1 MREKSRENGVMD
13 DHPIPIPPQ
22 KRGRPSKT
30 EVMEKTEKTKKKS
43 VWKNPTGERG
53 AAYRARKMLDQRVR
67 ADSAYSI
74 DAEYQEAVA
83 RIDWDRRNHARESLV
98 AFINTYLVG
107 SLFTFSP
114 DGKMTEALRAMEA
127 SLTSARPFNIELPRG
142 SGKTTAAEAMC
153 LFLLSYGIRKFLV
166 VISNNQRAAGNILN
180 DLYHIISDG
189 SSVFA
194 VDFPEVCLPFVIANG
209 SFRRRQTIRGKLV
222 EISKNATNL
231 QFPSINDEDG
241 KPLPTSG
248 SVITCRGMTSGVRG
262 LKVGSLRPDLAILDD
277 LQDREIAKS
286 AEQVDKVLDF
296 IRKDV
301 VNLSSGKKLAIL
313 MTSTPICSDDLC
325 QKIEADP
332 NWRTTKFRAVI
343 KWPRDIIKNGD
354 NGLWGQYFALYD
366 AENMSNAAHDG
377 SLKFYRAHRKE
388 MDEGAELFSSRYD
401 EADGHISDLQ
411 ALMEKRHLIGK
422 AAFASEMQM
431 SPQRESF
438 ALDITPSDIAKNI
451 GSFPRASVPDGYRL
465 TVGALD
471 LNVSHAVTLVIKSY
485 KPDMSSVVLIHK
497 IFPASIP
504 TTLSDADYSNRVTA
518 ALDAVAKFLSSL
530 DIHLDALGVDA
541 GGRNW
546 DVVCSWARFCKE
558 KHGLSACAMA
568 GRASHRFNA
577 FSRSRLRDAQNRTVL
592 CGDPAEHARAGSG
605 QKYLFFDSD
614 YYREKVQRALLTPLG
629 GLGGCQL
636 YNADPSE
643 HVEYASQVCN
653 ERIRHVRHLSD
664 GRDEYEWISKEPHD
678 YLDASAMC
686 DAIAGSYGLSGLS
699 TSTGESTS
707 KKMAARRRFV
717 RRRIRFV

>member
-1 MREKSRENGVMD
+1 MREKTRENGAME
-13 DHPIPIPPQ
+13 DHPIPIP
-22 KRGRPSKT
+22 SK
-30 EVMEKTEKTKKKS
+30 KTDTKKTKTKTKKKPS
-43 VWKNPTGERG
+43 VWKNPTGARG
-53 AAYRARKMLDQRVR
+53 EAYRAKKMLYQRVR

-74 DAEYQEAVA
+74 DKEYREAVS
-83 RIDWDRRNHARESLV
+83 RIDWDRRNKARGSLC
-98 AFINTYLVG
+98 AFIETYLVG
-107 SLFTFSP
+107 SLFTFP
-114 DGKMTEALRAMEA
+114 PVGKMCEALSEMVA
-127 SLTSARPFNIELPRG
+127 SLTSARPYNIELPRG

-153 LFLLSYGIRKFLV
+153 LYLLSYGLRKFLV

-189 SSVFA
+189 STA
-194 VDFPEVCLPFVIANG
+194 YANDFPEISLPFTIANG
-209 SFRRRQTIRGKLV
+209 SFRRRQTINGKLV

-231 QFPSINDEDG
+231 QFPCILDEDG

-248 SVITCRGMTSGVRG
+248 SVVTCRGMTSGVRG

-277 LQDREIAKS
+277 LQDSEIARS
-286 AEQVDKVLDF
+286 AEQVEKVLDF
-296 IRKDV
+296 IKKDV
-301 VNLSSGKKLAIL
+301 INLSSGKKLAVL

-325 QKIEADP
+325 SKIEADP
-332 NWRTTKFRAVI
+332 SWRTTKFRAVL
-343 KWPRDIIKNGD
+343 KWPRDIVKNGD
-354 NGLWGQYFALYD
+354 NGLWGKYFQLYD
-366 AENMSNAAHDG
+366 AENMSNAAHSG
-377 SLKFYRAHRKE
+377 SLSFYRERRKE
-388 MDEGAELFSSRYD
+388 MDAGAELFCDRFN
-401 EADGHISDLQ
+401 EEDGQISGLQ
-411 ALMEKRHLIGK
+411 ALLEKRHLIGK

-431 SPQRESF
+431 SPARESF
-438 ALDITPSDIAKNI
+438 TLDITPSDVAKVI
-451 GSFPRASVPDGYRL
+451 GSFPRAAIPEGYRL
-465 TVGALD
+465 TVAACD
-471 LNVSHAVTLVIKSY
+471 LNVSHAITLVTKSY
-485 KPDMSSVVLIHK
+485 KPDMSSVVIVHRV
-497 IFPASIP
+497 FPTSIP
-504 TTLSDADYSNRVTA
+504 TTLSDADYSNRVTS
-518 ALDAVAKFLSSL
+518 ALDAVAHYLSSL
-530 DIHLDALGVDA
+530 DIHIDALGIDA

-546 DVVCSWARFCKE
+546 DVVCSWSRICKE
-558 KHGLSACAMA
+558 KHGFPACAMA
-568 GRASHRFNA
+568 GRASHKFNA

-643 HVEYASQVCN
+643 HVEYANQVCN

-699 TSTGESTS
+699 TTAHESTS

>member
-1 MREKSRENGVMD
+1 MD
-13 DHPIPIPPQ
+13 DHPIPIPP
-22 KRGRPSKT
+22 KRRGRPRKT
-30 EVMEKTEKTKKKS
+30 EVMNGTVKTKTEPKKK
-43 VWKNPTGERG
+43 KKPRRPMTADE
-53 AAYRARKMLDQRVR
+53 YRSKKMLEQRIR
-67 ADSAYSI
+67 TNSAYSI
-74 DAEYQEAVA
+74 DKEYAEAVS

-98 AFINTYLVG
+98 GFIRTYLAG
-107 SLFTFSP
+107 SLFSFP
-114 DGKMTEALRAMEA
+114 PEGKMCEALSEMES
-127 SLTSARPFNIELPRG
+127 SLTSSRPYNIELPRG
-142 SGKTTAAEAMC
+142 AGKTTAAEAMC

-180 DLYHIISDG
+180 DLYHVVSDG
-189 SSVFA
+189 SSAFA
-194 VDFPEVCLPFVIANG
+194 QDFPEICLPFVIANG

-231 QFPSINDEDG
+231 QFPCINDEDG

-248 SVITCRGMTSGVRG
+248 SVVTCRGMTAGVRG
-262 LKVGSLRPDLAILDD
+262 LKTGSLRPDLAILDD
-277 LQDREIAKS
+277 LQDSEIAKS
-286 AEQVDKVLDF
+286 GEQVDKVLDF
-296 IRKDV
+296 IKKDV
-301 VNLSSGKKLAIL
+301 INLSSGKKLALL
-313 MTSTPICSDDLC
+313 MTSTPICADDLC
-325 QKIEADP
+325 AKIEADP
-332 NWRTTKFRAVI
+332 NWRTTKFRAII
-343 KWPRDIIKNGD
+343 KWPKDIRQNGD

-366 AENMSNAAHDG
+366 AENMSNAPHSG
-377 SLKFYRAHRKE
+377 SLDFYREHRKE
-388 MDEGAELFSSRYD
+388 MDSGAELFSDRFN
-401 EADGHISDLQ
+401 EEDGQISALQ
-411 ALMEKRHLIGK
+411 ALLEKRHLIGK
-422 AAFASEMQM
+422 SAFASEMQM

-438 ALDITPSDIAKNI
+438 ALDISPSDVAKVI
-451 GSFPRASVPDGYRL
+451 GSFPRASIPEGYRL
-465 TVGALD
+465 TVAACD
-471 LNVSHAVTLVIKSY
+471 LNVSHAVTLAVKSY
-485 KPDMSSVVLIHK
+485 RPDMSSVVVCHK
-497 IFPASIP
+497 IFPTSIP

-518 ALDAVAKFLSSL
+518 ALDAVAKFLTSL

-546 DVVCSWARFCKE
+546 DVVCSWSRFCME
-558 KHGLSACAMA
+558 KHGFPACAMA
-568 GRASHRFNA
+568 GRASHKFNA

-636 YNADPSE
+636 YNSDPSE

-699 TSTGESTS
+699 TATGESTS

>member
-1 MREKSRENGVMD
+1 MA
-13 DHPIPIPPQ
+13 
-22 KRGRPSKT
+22 
-30 EVMEKTEKTKKKS
+30 KTEKKTRKPMTADEYRSKKML
-43 VWKNPTGERG
+43 EQ
-53 AAYRARKMLDQRVR
+53 RARCN
-67 ADSAYSI
+67 AAYSI
-74 DAEYQEAVA
+74 DKEYQDAVA
-83 RIDWDRRNHARESLV
+83 KIDWDRRNKARGSLE
-98 AFINTYLVG
+98 AFIKTYLVG
-107 SLFTFSP
+107 NLFSFAP
-114 DGKMTEALRAMEA
+114 EGMMCRALAEMEA
-127 SLTSARPFNIELPRG
+127 ALVSARPFNIELPRG
-142 SGKTTAAEAMC
+142 SGKTSAAEAMC

-180 DLYHIISDG
+180 DIYHIISDG
-189 SSVFA
+189 SSAFA
-194 VDFPEVCLPFVIANG
+194 NDFPEICLPFTIANG

-248 SVITCRGMTSGVRG
+248 SVVTCRGMTAGVRG

-277 LQDREIAKS
+277 LQDSEIAKS

-301 VNLSSGKKLAIL
+301 ANLSSGKKLAIL

-325 QKIEADP
+325 SKIETDP

-354 NGLWGQYFALYD
+354 NGLWGHYFQMYD
-366 AENMSNAAHDG
+366 AENMSNGSHEG
-377 SLKFYRAHRKE
+377 SLDFYKTNRTE
-388 MDEGAELFSSRYD
+388 MDKGAELFSTRYN
-401 EADGHISDLQ
+401 EADGHISALQ

-438 ALDITPSDIAKNI
+438 ALDISPADVAKVI
-451 GSFPRASVPDGYRL
+451 GSYPRASVPDGYRL
-465 TVGALD
+465 TVAALD
-471 LNVSHAVTLVIKSY
+471 LNVSHAVTLVAKSFR
-485 KPDMSSVVLIHK
+485 PDMSSVVIVHK
-497 IFPASIP
+497 VFPTAIP

-518 ALDAVAKFLSSL
+518 ALDAVAKFLASL

-546 DVVCSWARFCKE
+546 DVVCAWSRFCLQ
-558 KHGLSACAMA
+558 KHGFSACAMA
-568 GRASHRFNA
+568 GRASHKFNA

-605 QKYLFFDSD
+605 QKYMFFDSD
-614 YYREKVQRALLTPLG
+614 YYREKIQRALLTPLG

-636 YNADPSE
+636 YSADPAE
-643 HVEYASQVCN
+643 HVEYATQICN

-699 TSTGESTS
+699 TTTHESTS

>member
-1 MREKSRENGVMD
+1 MREKSREDGAID
-13 DHPIPIPPQ
+13 DHPIPIPP
-22 KRGRPSKT
+22 KLRGRPRKT
-30 EVMEKTEKTKKKS
+30 EVMGKTAKTK
-43 VWKNPTGERG
+43 PRRTMT
-53 AAYRARKMLDQRVR
+53 ADAYREKKMLEQRVR
-67 ADSAYSI
+67 TDAAYSI
-74 DAEYQEAVA
+74 DKEYEEAVS
-83 RIDWDRRNHARESLV
+83 RIDWDRRNKARESLV

-107 SLFTFSP
+107 SLFTFP
-114 DGKMTEALRAMEA
+114 PEGKMCEALSEMES
-127 SLTSARPFNIELPRG
+127 SLTSSRPYNIELPRG

-153 LFLLSYGIRKFLV
+153 LYLLSYGIRKFLV

-180 DLYHIISDG
+180 DLYHVISDG
-189 SSVFA
+189 STDYA
-194 VDFPEVCLPFVIANG
+194 QDFPEIALPFVIANG

-231 QFPSINDEDG
+231 QFPSILDEDG

-248 SVITCRGMTSGVRG
+248 SVVTCRGMTAGCRG

-277 LQDREIAKS
+277 LQDSEIARS
-286 AEQVDKVLDF
+286 SEQVDKVLDF
-296 IRKDV
+296 VRKDV
-301 VNLSSGKKLAIL
+301 INLSSGKKLAVL
-313 MTSTPICSDDLC
+313 MTSTPISADDLC
-325 QKIEADP
+325 SKIEGDP
-332 NWRTTKFRAVI
+332 NWRTTKFRAI
-343 KWPRDIIKNGD
+343 LKWPTDIRKNGD
-354 NGLWGQYFALYD
+354 NGLWGRYFQLYD
-366 AENMSNAAHDG
+366 GENMSNAPHSG
-377 SLKFYRAHRKE
+377 SLQFYRDHRAQ
-388 MDEGAELFSSRYD
+388 MDEWAELFSTRYNP
-401 EADGHISDLQ
+401 EDGHISALQ
-411 ALMEKRHLIGK
+411 SLLEKRHLIGK

-438 ALDITPSDIAKNI
+438 ALDISPADVAKVI
-451 GSFPRASVPDGYRL
+451 GSHPRATIPDGYRL
-465 TVGALD
+465 TVAAVD
-471 LNVSHAVTLVIKSY
+471 LNVSHALTLVLKSF

-504 TTLSDADYSNRVTA
+504 TTLSDAEYSSRVTS
-518 ALDAVAKFLSSL
+518 ALDATAHYLSSL
-530 DIHLDALGVDA
+530 DLHIDALGLDA

-546 DVVCSWARFCKE
+546 DVVCAWSRICKE
-558 KHGLSACAMA
+558 KHGFGACAMA
-568 GRASHRFNA
+568 GRASHKFNA

-592 CGDPAEHARAGSG
+592 CGDPAEHARAGTG
-605 QKYLFFDSD
+605 QKYMFWDSD
-614 YYREKVQRALLTPLG
+614 FYREKVQRALLTPLG

-636 YNADPSE
+636 YNADPAE
-643 HVEYASQVCN
+643 HVEYANQICN

>member
-1 MREKSRENGVMD
+1 MD
-13 DHPIPIPPQ
+13 DHPIPIPP
-22 KRGRPSKT
+22 KRRGRPRKT
-30 EVMEKTEKTKKKS
+30 EVVSGTVKTKTEPEKKKPRRTMTAEEYRE
-43 VWKNPTGERG
+43 KKMLEQ
-53 AAYRARKMLDQRVR
+53 RARCL
-67 ADSAYSI
+67 AAYSI
-74 DAEYQEAVA
+74 DKDYQEAISK
-83 RIDWDRRNHARESLV
+83 IDWDRRNHARESLV
-98 AFINTYLVG
+98 SFIETYLVG
-107 SLFTFSP
+107 NLFSFTP
-114 DGKMTEALRAMEA
+114 EGKMCEALAEMEK
-127 SLTSARPFNIELPRG
+127 SLVSSRPYNIELPRG

-153 LFLLSYGIRKFLV
+153 LYLLSYGIRKFLV

-189 SSVFA
+189 STA
-194 VDFPEVCLPFVIANG
+194 YAQDFPEISLPFVIANG

-248 SVITCRGMTSGVRG
+248 SVVTCRGMTAGVRG

-277 LQDREIAKS
+277 LQDSEIAKS
-286 AEQVDKVLDF
+286 AEQVEKVLDF
-296 IRKDV
+296 IKKDV
-301 VNLSSGKKLAIL
+301 INLSSGKKLAVL
-313 MTSTPICSDDLC
+313 MTSTPICADDLC
-325 QKIEADP
+325 SKIEEDP

-343 KWPRDIIKNGD
+343 KWPADIRKNGD
-354 NGLWGQYFALYD
+354 GGLWGTYFEKYD
-366 AENMSNAAHDG
+366 AENMVNGSHGG
-377 SLKFYRAHRKE
+377 SLQFYRDHREE
-388 MDEGAELFSSRYD
+388 MDKGAELFCNRFN
-401 EADGHISDLQ
+401 EADGQISALQ
-411 ALMEKRHLIGK
+411 AMMEKRHLIGK

-431 SPQRESF
+431 SPARESF
-438 ALDITPSDIAKNI
+438 ALDIAPNDVAKVI
-451 GSFPRASVPDGYRL
+451 GTFPRATVPDGYRL
-465 TVGALD
+465 TVAACD
-471 LNVSHAVTLVIKSY
+471 LNVSHAVTLTVKSY
-485 KPDMSSVVLIHK
+485 KPDMTSIVIVHK
-497 IFPASIP
+497 VFPTAIP
-504 TTLSDADYSNRVTA
+504 TTLSDADYSNRVTS

-546 DVVCSWARFCKE
+546 DVVCAWSRICKE
-558 KHGLSACAMA
+558 KHGFPACAMA
-568 GRASHRFNA
+568 GRASHKFNA

-605 QKYLFFDSD
+605 QKYMFFDSD
-614 YYREKVQRALLTPLG
+614 YYREKIQRALLTPLG

-636 YNADPSE
+636 YNADPAE

-699 TSTGESTS
+699 TATGVSTS

>member
-1 MREKSRENGVMD
+1 MTKKSREDGAIC
-13 DHPIPIPPQ
+13 DHPIPIPPK
-22 KRGRPSKT
+22 KRGRPRKT

-53 AAYRARKMLDQRVR
+53 EAYRARKMLAQRVR

-74 DAEYQEAVA
+74 DKEYEEAVA
-83 RIDWDRRNHARESLV
+83 RINWDRRNAARKSLV
-98 AFINTYLVG
+98 DFIETYLLG
-107 SLFTFSP
+107 SLFTFP
-114 DGKMTEALRAMEA
+114 PEGKMCDALHEMEK
-127 SLTSARPFNIELPRG
+127 SLVSARPYNVELPRG

-153 LFLLSYGIRKFLV
+153 LYLLSYGIRKFLV

-180 DLYHIISDG
+180 DIYHIISDG
-189 SSVFA
+189 SSLFA
-194 VDFPEVCLPFVIANG
+194 QDFPEVCLPFTIANG

-231 QFPSINDEDG
+231 QFPSILDEDG

-248 SVITCRGMTSGVRG
+248 SVVTCRGMTAGCRG
-262 LKVGSLRPDLAILDD
+262 LKVGALRPDLAILDD
-277 LQDREIAKS
+277 LQDSEIAKS

-301 VNLSSGKKLAIL
+301 INLSSGKKLAL
-313 MTSTPICSDDLC
+313 VMTSTPICADDLC
-325 QKIEADP
+325 SKIESDP
-332 NWRTTKFRAVI
+332 SWRTTKFRAIV

-354 NGLWGQYFALYD
+354 NGMWGDYFKKFD
-366 AENMSNAAHDG
+366 AENMSNAEHDG
-377 SLKFYRAHRKE
+377 SLKFYREHRRE
-388 MDEGAELFSSRYD
+388 MDAGAELFSDRFN
-401 EADGHISDLQ
+401 EEDGQISALQ
-411 ALMEKRHLIGK
+411 GLMEKRHLIGK
-422 AAFASEMQM
+422 VAFASEMQM
-431 SPQRESF
+431 SPARESF
-438 ALDITPSDIAKNI
+438 ALDITPSDIAKTI
-451 GSFPRASVPDGYRL
+451 GSFPRASVPEGYRL
-465 TVGALD
+465 TVAACD
-471 LNVSHAVTLVIKSY
+471 LNVSHAVTLVVKIY
-485 KPDMSSVVLIHK
+485 KPDMSSVVVCHK

-504 TTLSDADYSNRVTA
+504 TTLSDADYSNRVTS
-518 ALDAVAKFLSSL
+518 ALDAVAQFLSSL

-546 DVVCSWARFCKE
+546 DVVCSWARFCGE
-558 KHGLSACAMA
+558 KHGFPACAMA
-568 GRASHRFNA
+568 GRASHKFNA

-636 YNADPSE
+636 YNADPAE
-643 HVEYASQVCN
+643 HVEYATQICN

-699 TSTGESTS
+699 TTSNESTA

>member
-1 MREKSRENGVMD
+1 MREKTRENGAIG
-13 DHPIPIPPQ
+13 DHPIPIPP
-22 KRGRPSKT
+22 KRRGRPRKT
-30 EVMEKTEKTKKKS
+30 EVMAKTEKKK
-43 VWKNPTGERG
+43 PRRTMTADE
-53 AAYRARKMLDQRVR
+53 YRSKKMLEQRIR
-67 ADSAYSI
+67 TNAAYSI
-74 DAEYQEAVA
+74 DKEYQESVA
-83 RIDWDRRNHARESLV
+83 KIDWDRRNKARGSLV
-98 AFINTYLVG
+98 DFISTYLVG
-107 SLFTFSP
+107 SLFTCP
-114 DGKMTEALRAMEA
+114 PEGTMCEALAEMEA

-180 DLYHIISDG
+180 DLYHVISDG

-194 VDFPEVCLPFVIANG
+194 QDFPEVCLPFVIANG

-231 QFPSINDEDG
+231 QFPCILDEDG
-241 KPLPTSG
+241 NPLPTSG
-248 SVITCRGMTSGVRG
+248 SVVTCRGMTSGVRG
-262 LKVGSLRPDLAILDD
+262 LKIGSLRPDLAILDD
-277 LQDREIAKS
+277 LQDSEIAKS
-286 AEQVDKVLDF
+286 SEQVDKVLDF

-301 VNLSSGKKLAIL
+301 INLSSGKKLAVL

-343 KWPRDIIKNGD
+343 KWPRDIVKNGD
-354 NGLWGQYFALYD
+354 GGLWGQYFQLYD
-366 AENMSNAAHDG
+366 SENMANG
-377 SLKFYRAHRKE
+377 SHVCSLQFYRDHRKE
-388 MDEGAELFSSRYD
+388 MDAGAELFSSRYNPD
-401 EADGHISDLQ
+401 DGQISALQ
-411 ALMEKRHLIGK
+411 ALLEKRHLIGK
-422 AAFASEMQM
+422 SAFASEMQM

-438 ALDITPSDIAKNI
+438 ALDITPSDVAKTI
-451 GSFPRASVPDGYRL
+451 GSFPRASVPEGYRL
-465 TVGALD
+465 TVGAVD
-471 LNVSHAVTLVIKSY
+471 LNVSHAVTLVVKSY
-485 KPDMSSVVLIHK
+485 RPDMSSVVLIHK
-497 IFPASIP
+497 IFPTSIP
-504 TTLSDADYSNRVTA
+504 TTLSDADYSNRVTS
-518 ALDAVAKFLSSL
+518 ALDAVAKFLTSL
-530 DIHLDALGVDA
+530 DLHVDALGVDA

-546 DVVCSWARFCKE
+546 DVVCAWSRICKE
-558 KHGLSACAMA
+558 KHGFPACAMA
-568 GRASHRFNA
+568 GRASHKFNA

-605 QKYLFFDSD
+605 QKYMFFDSD

-636 YNADPSE
+636 YAADPSE

-678 YLDASAMC
+678 FLDASAMC

-699 TSTGESTS
+699 TTTGESTS

>member
-1 MREKSRENGVMD
+1 MREKSRENGAMG
-13 DHPIPIPPQ
+13 DHPIPIPP
-22 KRGRPSKT
+22 KRRGRPRKT
-30 EVMEKTEKTKKKS
+30 EVMAKTAKTKKPRKHMTADEYRE
-43 VWKNPTGERG
+43 KKMLEQ
-53 AAYRARKMLDQRVR
+53 RARCN
-67 ADSAYSI
+67 AAYSI
-74 DAEYQEAVA
+74 DAEYKDAVA
-83 RIDWDRRNHARESLV
+83 RIDWDRRNHAREGLV
-98 AFINTYLVG
+98 AFINTYLVC
-107 SLFTFSP
+107 SLFTFP
-114 DGKMTEALRAMEA
+114 PEGKMADALAEMEA
-127 SLTSARPFNIELPRG
+127 SLTSARPYNIEMPRG
-142 SGKTTAAEAMC
+142 AGKTTAAEAMC
-153 LFLLSYGIRKFLV
+153 LYLLSYGIRKFLV

-180 DLYHIISDG
+180 DIYHIISDG

-194 VDFPEVCLPFVIANG
+194 QDFPEVCLPFAIANG

-248 SVITCRGMTSGVRG
+248 SVVTCRGMTSGVRG

-277 LQDREIAKS
+277 LQDSEIARS

-296 IRKDV
+296 VRKDV
-301 VNLSSGKKLAIL
+301 INLSSGKKLAVL

-325 QKIEADP
+325 SKIEADP
-332 NWRTTKFRAVI
+332 SWRTTKFRAI
-343 KWPRDIIKNGD
+343 LQWPVDIRKNGD
-354 NGLWGQYFALYD
+354 GGLWGTYFQKFD
-366 AENMSNAAHDG
+366 AENMSNSTHDG
-377 SLKFYRAHRKE
+377 SLSYYKEHRAQ
-388 MDEGAELFSSRYD
+388 MDEGAELFSSRFNP
-401 EADGHISDLQ
+401 EDGQISGLQ
-411 ALMEKRHLIGK
+411 ALLEKRHLIGK
-422 AAFASEMQM
+422 AAFSSEMQM

-438 ALDITPSDIAKNI
+438 ALDITPADIAKVI
-451 GSFPRASVPDGYRL
+451 GTSPRASVPEGYRL
-465 TVGALD
+465 TVAAVD
-471 LNVSHAVTLVIKSY
+471 LNVSHALTLVLKSY
-485 KPDMSSVVLIHK
+485 KTDMSSVVISHRV
-497 IFPASIP
+497 FPTSIP
-504 TTLSDADYSNRVTA
+504 TTLSDADYSNRVTS
-518 ALDAVAKFLSSL
+518 ALDAVAHYLASL

-546 DVVCSWARFCKE
+546 DVVCSWSRFCME
-558 KHGLSACAMA
+558 KHGFPACAMA
-568 GRASHRFNA
+568 GRASHKFNA

-636 YNADPSE
+636 YNADPAE
-643 HVEYASQVCN
+643 HVEYATQVCN